1 MKFKSRKISDWKY
14 ESTVV
19 EINTLEEMLEF
30 ISKNGC
36 IIVDYN
42 KDLNIQDITIYD
54 DYRE

>member
-1 MKFKSRKISDWKY
+1 MKFTVDKASDWKY
-14 ESTVV
+14 ESIV